1 MRRTV
6 LLLASMVALG
16 TLALPAMAQSD
27 QFRADQIRLD
37 VESGRLDPWTACHD
51 EAYYKVYGTQYCD
64 GAVGDEDPSNDD
76 FTVADALRTIDCPPY
91 PACIGTDRAET
102 FQGTRGHDWVGAKGG
117 NDRVYAGGGSDKV
130 RGGRGSDKVRGGDG
144 RDTLFGEGSRDQ
156 LWGQGGDDRIEGGL
170 RRDRISGD
178 EGRDTIRAGEGND
191 SIFVRDGQK
200 DRVDCGTDAD
210 EVTVDSLDVVSASC
224 ETVLD

>member
-37 VESGRLDPWTACHD
+37 VESGRLAPWTACHD
-51 EAYYKVYGTQYCD
+51 EAYYKVYGKQYCD

-76 FTVADALRTIDCPPY
+76 FTVADALKTIDCPPY

-102 FQGTRGHDWVGAKGG
+102 FQGTRGHDWVGAQGG
-117 NDRVYAGGGSDKV
+117 NDRVYAGG
-130 RGGRGSDKVRGGDG
+130 GSDKVRGGDG

-178 EGRDTIRAGEGND
+178 EGRDTIRAGEGSD

-200 DRVDCGTDAD
+200 DRVDCGADAD
-210 EVTVDSLDVVSASC
+210 EVTVDSLDIVSASC

>member
-76 FTVADALRTIDCPPY
+76 FTVADALKTIDCPPS

-102 FQGTRGHDWVGAKGG
+102 FQGTWEHDWVGAQGG
-117 NDRVYAGGGSDKV
+117 NDRVYAGG
-130 RGGRGSDKVRGGDG
+130 GSDKVRGGDG

-156 LWGQGGDDRIEGGL
+156 LWGQGGDDRIDGGL

-210 EVTVDSLDVVSASC
+210 EVTVDRLDVVSASC

>member
-51 EAYYKVYGTQYCD
+51 EGYFKVYGKQYCD

-76 FTVADALRTIDCPPY
+76 FTVADALKTIDCPPS
-91 PACIGTDRAET
+91 PACIGTEPRLSRALGDTIGSVRKAGMTGFTPEGALIRYAAEGALIRYAAETVGIRFSERAAGISSGARAEMT
-102 FQGTRGHDWVGAKGG
+102 
-117 NDRVYAGGGSDKV
+117 
-130 RGGRGSDKVRGGDG
+130 
-144 RDTLFGEGSRDQ
+144 E
-156 LWGQGGDDRIEGGL
+156 
-170 RRDRISGD
+170 
-178 EGRDTIRAGEGND
+178 
-191 SIFVRDGQK
+191 
-200 DRVDCGTDAD
+200 
-210 EVTVDSLDVVSASC
+210 
-224 ETVLD
+224 